1 MSESFWTDPEF
12 SAGGEFVKFE
22 NIGDTITGRITLI
35 KAHRFEDGKV
45 VPQISLDCNGEERT
59 LTAGQI
65 RLKAELVAQRPD
77 VGDTLTVT
85 LSDIEKR
92 AGGKTLKHFA
102 VDITR
107 GGKAAPKPAAAPAAK
122 APPAAPATADQL
134 TDEQRAALA
143 GLGL

>member
-1 MSESFWTDPEF
+1 MTSIWEDPEF
-12 SAGGEFVKFE
+12 SAGGDFVKFE

-35 KAHRFEDGKV
+35 KAHRFDDGKV

-107 GGKAAPKPAAAPAAK
+107 GGKAAPRPAAPAAK
-122 APPAAPATADQL
+122 AAPAPPATTDQL